1 MLDEADIKA
10 SRLAAPK
17 EAVGRAVVKAVKKDR
32 IQLAVMPG
40 QGRLLRA
47 VMDYLPGPRPALNRA
62 ARATTTRRK
71 SSNTAVQRRR
81 RGNLMTASIF
91 TLTSTTSHSQNPCPP
106 ATTQAQADPRE
117 SAPTNHC
124 SQAEHARPLTN
135 SLPRPEKA
143 SEPELDDM
151 STTGRATSPPDQSLI
166 LGDLEPSA

>member
-1 MLDEADIKA
+1 MLDEASVKA
-10 SRLAAPK
+10 SRFVASA
-17 EAVGRAVVKAVKKDR
+17 EAVARAVVKAVKKDR
-32 IQLAVMPG
+32 MQLAVMPG

-47 VMDYLPGPRPALNRA
+47 VMDYLPGRARPEPRRLGNHHQAENPR
-62 ARATTTRRK
+62 TP
-71 SSNTAVQRRR
+71 AVQRRR
-81 RGNLMTASIF
+81 RGNLMTTSIF
-91 TLTSTTSHSQNPCPP
+91 TPTSTTSHSQNPCPP

-117 SAPTNHC
+117 PAPTNHC

-166 LGDLEPSA
+166 LGDLAV